1 VASSV
6 SSAAINRAA
15 LPEESLSSAKS
26 SIKLIAFASL
36 LGTTIEWYD
45 FFLYNTAAALVFN
58 KLFFPTFDPF
68 VGTLLAFSTYTVGF
82 VARPIG
88 AIVIGH
94 FGDKVGRKSM
104 LVLTLVM
111 MGVATCLIGALP
123 TYATIGP
130 WAAVLLVGLR
140 IVQGFGVGGQWGG
153 AVLMTVE
160 HAPPGKR
167 GFYGSWPQIGVPAGL
182 LTSTIIFSLFAK
194 LPPDQFLAWG
204 WRVPFLLSV
213 VLVGIGLMI
222 RLRVLE
228 TPSFQKMKETRTSVN
243 QPIVEVLRKYP
254 KQVLQAA
261 GMRCAEN
268 GSFYIYSAFMLVYAT
283 QHSHI
288 DRSVALNGIM
298 IASACE
304 FIAVPAYGAL
314 TDRIGRRP
322 VYMFGAVMT
331 AVLAFPL
338 FWLFDTGSTPLVWLA
353 LLLVFL
359 CSHAP
364 MYAPQ
369 GAFFS
374 ELFGTSVRYSGA
386 SLGAQLSAAVAGG
399 FSPLIA
405 TALLPT
411 YGRSAIA
418 LYIIFMAAI
427 TIVAV
432 ISAAETVKRDIEY

>member
-1 VASSV
+1 MSSH
-6 SSAAINRAA
+6 
-15 LPEESLSSAKS
+15 KS
-26 SIKLIAFASL
+26 PIRLIAFASL
-36 LGTTIEWYD
+36 IGTTIEWYD

-58 KLFFPTFDPF
+58 KLFFPTFDPIA
-68 VGTLLAFSTYTVGF
+68 GTMLAFSTYTVGF

-88 AIVIGH
+88 GIVVGH
-94 FGDKVGRKSM
+94 YGDKVGRKSM
-104 LVLTLVM
+104 LVFTLVI
-111 MGVATCLIGALP
+111 MGIATSLIGLLP
-123 TYATIGP
+123 TYETIGP
-130 WAAVLLVGLR
+130 WAAVLLVLLR
-140 IVQGFGVGGQWGG
+140 LVQGFGVGGEWGG
-153 AVLMTVE
+153 AVLMAVE
-160 HAPPGKR
+160 HAPANQR

-182 LTSTIIFSLFAK
+182 LTSTIVFTLFSR
-194 LPPDQFLAWG
+194 LPQDQFLAWG
-204 WRVPFLLSV
+204 WRVPFLISI

-222 RLRVLE
+222 RLRIME
-228 TPSFQKMKETRTSVN
+228 TPAFEKMKGTRTESRR
-243 QPIVEVLRKYP
+243 PIIEVLKTHP
-254 KQVLQAA
+254 KEVLQAA
-261 GMRCAEN
+261 GARCAEN

-288 DRSVALNGIM
+288 DRNVALNGIM
-298 IASACE
+298 LASACE
-304 FIAVPAYGAL
+304 LIAIPAYGAL

-322 VYMFGAVMT
+322 VYLFGAVMT
-331 AVLAFPL
+331 AILAYPL
-338 FWLFDTGSTPLVWLA
+338 FWLFDTGSTALATLA

-359 CSHAP
+359 TSHAP

-411 YGRSAIA
+411 YGPGAIA
-418 LYIIFMAAI
+418 LYIIFMSVI

-432 ISAAETVKRDIEY
+432 ISAAETMRRDIET

>member
-1 VASSV
+1 MSSDK
-6 SSAAINRAA
+6 
-15 LPEESLSSAKS
+15 PS
-26 SIKLIAFASL
+26 SIRLVAVASL

-88 AIVIGH
+88 AVVIGH
-94 FGDKVGRKSM
+94 YGDKVGRRSM
-104 LVLTLVM
+104 LALTLVM

-130 WAAVLLVGLR
+130 WAAVLLVVLR

-160 HAPPGKR
+160 HAPAGQR

-182 LTSTIIFSLFAK
+182 LTSTIIFSLFTK

-204 WRVPFLLSV
+204 WRVPFLMSV
-213 VLVGIGLMI
+213 VLVGVGLLI
-222 RLRVLE
+222 RLKVLE
-228 TPSFQKMKETRTSVN
+228 TPAFTKMKETRALVR
-243 QPIVEVLRKYP
+243 QPILEVFRRYP

-322 VYMFGAVMT
+322 VYMFGAIMT

-338 FWLFDTGSTPLVWLA
+338 FWLFDTRSTPLVWLA

-405 TALLPT
+405 TALLPR
-411 YGRSAIA
+411 YGPNAIA
-418 LYIIFMAAI
+418 IYIIGMACI

-432 ISAAETVKRDIEY
+432 WSAVETMRHGLDQS

>member
-1 VASSV
+1 MTSVGQATKNSIRLVA
-6 SSAAINRAA
+6 I
-15 LPEESLSSAKS
+15 
-26 SIKLIAFASL
+26 ASL
-36 LGTTIEWYD
+36 IGTTIEWYD

-68 VGTLLAFSTYTVGF
+68 VGTLLAFSTYAVGF
-82 VARPIG
+82 AARPIG
-88 AIVIGH
+88 GIVIGH
-94 FGDKVGRKSM
+94 YGDRVGRKSM
-104 LVLTLVM
+104 LVLTLIM
-111 MGVATCLIGALP
+111 MGLATSCIGLLP
-123 TYATIGP
+123 TYNTIGV
-130 WAAVLLVGLR
+130 WAPITLVLLRV
-140 IVQGFGVGGQWGG
+140 IQGFGVGGQWGG

-160 HAPPGKR
+160 HAPAGQR

-182 LTSTIIFSLFAK
+182 LMSTIVFSIFSK
-194 LPPDQFLAWG
+194 LPPDQFTSWG
-204 WRVPFLLSV
+204 WRIPFILSI
-213 VLVGIGLMI
+213 VLVGVGLLI
-222 RLRVLE
+222 RLKILE
-228 TPSFQKMKETRTSVN
+228 TPSFTKIKETRSVSR
-243 QPIVEVLRKYP
+243 QPVIEVLQKYP

-261 GMRCAEN
+261 GARCAEN
-268 GSFYIYSAFMLVYAT
+268 GAFYIYSAFMLVYAT
-283 QHSHI
+283 QHVHI
-288 DRSVALNGIM
+288 SRDIALNGIM
-298 IASACE
+298 IASALE
-304 FIAVPAYGAL
+304 FFFVPFYGWL

-338 FWLFDTGSTPLVWLA
+338 FWLFDTASTPLIWLA

-405 TALLPT
+405 TALLPK
-411 YGRSAIA
+411 YGPNAIA
-418 LYIIFMAAI
+418 LYIILMALI

-432 ISAAETVKRDIEY
+432 WSAAETLKHELEERI

>member
-1 VASSV
+1 MTTVTQTSGTSIRLVA
-6 SSAAINRAA
+6 
-15 LPEESLSSAKS
+15 L
-26 SIKLIAFASL
+26 ASL
-36 LGTTIEWYD
+36 IGTSIEWYD

-68 VGTLLAFSTYTVGF
+68 AGTMLAFATYAVGF
-82 VARPIG
+82 AARPIG

-94 FGDKVGRKSM
+94 YGDKVGRRSM
-104 LVLTLVM
+104 LVLTLMM
-111 MGVATCLIGALP
+111 MGIATVCVGLLP
-123 TYATIGP
+123 TYASIGI
-130 WAAVLLVGLR
+130 WASVLLVVLR
-140 IVQGFGVGGQWGG
+140 LVQGFGVGGQWGG

-160 HAPPGKR
+160 HAPAGKR

-182 LTSTIIFSLFAK
+182 LTSTIVFRLFLRG
-194 LPPDQFLAWG
+194 LPADQFMAWG
-204 WRVPFLLSV
+204 WRVPFLLSI
-213 VLVGIGLMI
+213 VLVGIGLLI
-222 RLRVLE
+222 RMKILE
-228 TPSFQKMKETRTSVN
+228 TPSFTKIKDTHSVAR
-243 QPIVEVLRKYP
+243 QPVVEVLRKYP

-261 GMRCAEN
+261 GARCAEN
-268 GSFYIYSAFMLVYAT
+268 GAFYIYSAFMLVYAT
-283 QHSHI
+283 QHAHI
-288 DRSVALNGIM
+288 DSDVALLGIM

-322 VYMFGAVMT
+322 VYMFGAIMT

-338 FWLFDTGSTPLVWLA
+338 FWLFDTQSTPLVILA

-405 TALLPT
+405 TALLPR
-411 YGRSAIA
+411 YGPNAIA
-418 LYIIFMAAI
+418 LYIILMAII

-432 ISAAETVKRDIEY
+432 WSAIETMRHDIEKY

>member
-1 VASSV
+1 
-6 SSAAINRAA
+6 
-15 LPEESLSSAKS
+15 LSTSKNP
-26 SIKLIAFASL
+26 IRVIAFASL
-36 LGTTIEWYD
+36 IGTTIEWYD

-58 KLFFPTFDPF
+58 KLFFPTIDPIA
-68 VGTLLAFSTYTVGF
+68 GTMAAFGTYTVGF
-82 VARPIG
+82 VARPFG
-88 AIVIGH
+88 GIVIGH

-104 LVLTLVM
+104 LVLTLLI
-111 MGVATCLIGALP
+111 MGVSTCLIGLLP
-123 TYATIGP
+123 TYETIGP
-130 WAAVLLVGLR
+130 WAAVLLVILR
-140 IVQGFGVGGQWGG
+140 MAQGFGVGGEWGG
-153 AVLMTVE
+153 AVLMAVE

-182 LTSTIIFSLFAK
+182 LLSTIVFSLFAR
-194 LPPDQFLAWG
+194 LPQDQFLAWG
-204 WRVPFLLSV
+204 WRIPFLLSV
-213 VLVGIGLMI
+213 VLVIVGMLI
-222 RLRVLE
+222 RLRIME
-228 TPSFQKMKETRTSVN
+228 TPAFQKMKEGRTESK
-243 QPIVEVLRKYP
+243 QPIFEVIRKYP
-254 KQVLQAA
+254 KEILQAA
-261 GMRCAEN
+261 GARCAEN

-283 QHSHI
+283 QHAHI

-304 FIAVPAYGAL
+304 LFVIPAYGAL
-314 TDRIGRRP
+314 SDRIGRRP
-322 VYMFGAVMT
+322 VYLFGAIMT

-338 FWLFDTGSTPLVWLA
+338 FWMFDTQSTPLAWLA

-386 SLGAQLSAAVAGG
+386 SLGAQLSAAIAGG

-411 YGRSAIA
+411 YGPTAIA
-418 LYIIFMAAI
+418 LYIIGMAAI
-427 TIVAV
+427 TIIAV
-432 ISAAETVKRDIEY
+432 ISAAETMRRDIET

>member
-1 VASSV
+1 MTTVTQAGRTSIRLVA
-6 SSAAINRAA
+6 
-15 LPEESLSSAKS
+15 L
-26 SIKLIAFASL
+26 ASL
-36 LGTTIEWYD
+36 VGTSIEWYD

-68 VGTLLAFSTYTVGF
+68 SGTMLAFATYAVGF
-82 VARPIG
+82 AARPIG

-94 FGDKVGRKSM
+94 YGDRVGRRSM
-104 LVLTLVM
+104 LVLTLMM
-111 MGVATCLIGALP
+111 MGIATVLVGLLP
-123 TYATIGP
+123 TYDQIGI
-130 WAAVLLVGLR
+130 WASGLLVALR
-140 IVQGFGVGGQWGG
+140 LIQGFGIGGQWGG

-160 HAPPGKR
+160 HAPAGKR

-182 LTSTIIFSLFAK
+182 LTSTIVFRLFAK
-194 LPPDQFLAWG
+194 LPADQFMSWG
-204 WRVPFLLSV
+204 WRVPFLLSI
-213 VLVGIGLMI
+213 VLVGIGLLI
-222 RLRVLE
+222 RMKIVE
-228 TPSFQKMKETRTSVN
+228 TPSFTKIKETQSVSR
-243 QPIVEVLRKYP
+243 QPILEVLQKYP

-261 GMRCAEN
+261 GARCAEN
-268 GSFYIYSAFMLVYAT
+268 GAFYIYSAFMLVYAT
-283 QHSHI
+283 QHAHV
-288 DRSVALNGIM
+288 DRDVALDGIM

-322 VYMFGAVMT
+322 VYLFGAVMT

-338 FWLFDTGSTPLVWLA
+338 FWLFDTGSTALVTLA

-405 TALLPT
+405 TALLPK
-411 YGRSAIA
+411 YGPNAIA
-418 LYIIFMAAI
+418 LYIILMAVI
-427 TIVAV
+427 TIIAV
-432 ISAAETVKRDIEY
+432 WSATETMRHDIEKY

>member
-1 VASSV
+1 VTSS
-6 SSAAINRAA
+6 R
-15 LPEESLSSAKS
+15 PS
-26 SIKLIAFASL
+26 SIRLVAFASL

-68 VGTLLAFSTYTVGF
+68 VGTLLSFSTYTVGF
-82 VARPIG
+82 VARPVG

-123 TYATIGP
+123 TYATIGS
-130 WAAVLLVGLR
+130 WAAVLLVLLR

-160 HAPPGKR
+160 HAPEGQR

-182 LTSTIIFSLFAK
+182 LTSTIIFSLFAR
-194 LPPDQFLAWG
+194 LPADQFLAWG
-204 WRVPFLLSV
+204 WRVPFLMSI
-213 VLVGIGLMI
+213 VLVVVGLII
-222 RLRVLE
+222 RLKVLE
-228 TPSFQKMKETRTSVN
+228 TPAFTKMKETRTVLR
-243 QPIVEVLRKYP
+243 QPILEVLRRYP

-261 GMRCAEN
+261 GMRAAEN

-304 FIAVPAYGAL
+304 FIAVPSYGAL

-322 VYMFGAVMT
+322 VYMFGAIMT

-338 FWLFDTGSTPLVWLA
+338 FWLFDTQSTPLVWLA

-374 ELFGTSVRYSGA
+374 ELFGASVRYSGA

-405 TALLPT
+405 TALLPK
-411 YGRSAIA
+411 YGPNAIA
-418 LYIIFMAAI
+418 AYIVFMALI
-427 TIVAV
+427 TIVSVWSAV
-432 ISAAETVKRDIEY
+432 ETMRTGLQEKH

>member
-1 VASSV
+1 MTTVTQTSKPSIRLVA
-6 SSAAINRAA
+6 
-15 LPEESLSSAKS
+15 L
-26 SIKLIAFASL
+26 ASL
-36 LGTTIEWYD
+36 VGTSIEWYD

-58 KLFFPTFDPF
+58 FLFFPTFDPF
-68 VGTLLAFSTYTVGF
+68 AGTMLAFGTYAVGF
-82 VARPIG
+82 AARPIG

-94 FGDKVGRKSM
+94 YGDKVGRRSM
-104 LVLTLVM
+104 LVLTLMM
-111 MGVATCLIGALP
+111 MGIATVLVGLLP
-123 TYATIGP
+123 TYQRIGV
-130 WAAVLLVGLR
+130 WAPVLLIVLR
-140 IVQGFGVGGQWGG
+140 LVQGFGVGGQWGG
-153 AVLMTVE
+153 AVLMKVE
-160 HAPPGKR
+160 HAPAGKR

-182 LTSTIIFSLFAK
+182 LTSTIVFSLFSK

-204 WRVPFLLSV
+204 WRVPFLLSI
-213 VLVGIGLMI
+213 VLVGIGLLI
-222 RLRVLE
+222 RLSILE
-228 TPSFQKMKETRTSVN
+228 TPAFTKMKETRAVVR
-243 QPIVEVLRKYP
+243 QPVLEVLRKYP

-268 GSFYIYSAFMLVYAT
+268 GAFYIYSAFMLVYAT

-288 DRSVALNGIM
+288 NRNVALNGIM

-322 VYMFGAVMT
+322 VYMFGAIMT

-338 FWLFDTGSTPLVWLA
+338 FWLFDTRSTPLVTLA

-405 TALLPT
+405 TALLPK
-411 YGRSAIA
+411 YGPNAIA
-418 LYIIFMAAI
+418 LYIILMALI
-427 TIVAV
+427 TIVSVWSAV
-432 ISAAETVKRDIEY
+432 ETMRHDIEKY

>member
-1 VASSV
+1 VTSSK
-6 SSAAINRAA
+6 
-15 LPEESLSSAKS
+15 PS
-26 SIKLIAFASL
+26 SIRLIAFASL

-68 VGTLLAFSTYTVGF
+68 VGTLLSFSTYTVGF
-82 VARPIG
+82 VARPVG

-123 TYATIGP
+123 TYATIGS
-130 WAAVLLVGLR
+130 WAAVLLVLLR

-160 HAPPGKR
+160 HAPEGQR

-182 LTSTIIFSLFAK
+182 LTSTIIFSLFAR
-194 LPPDQFLAWG
+194 LPADQFLSWG
-204 WRVPFLLSV
+204 WRVPFLMSV
-213 VLVGIGLMI
+213 VLVVVGLII
-222 RLRVLE
+222 RLKVLE
-228 TPSFQKMKETRTSVN
+228 TPAFTKMKETKTVVR
-243 QPIVEVLRKYP
+243 QPILEVLRRYP

-261 GMRCAEN
+261 GMRAAEN

-304 FIAVPAYGAL
+304 FIAVPTYGAL

-322 VYMFGAVMT
+322 VYMFGAIMT

-338 FWLFDTGSTPLVWLA
+338 FWLFDTQSTPLVWLA

-374 ELFGTSVRYSGA
+374 ELFGASVRYSGA

-405 TALLPT
+405 TALLPK
-411 YGRSAIA
+411 YGPTAIA
-418 LYIIFMAAI
+418 IYIIAMAVI

-432 ISAAETVKRDIEY
+432 WSATETMRHELDQS

>member
-1 VASSV
+1 MSTVGGKNSIQLVA
-6 SSAAINRAA
+6 A
-15 LPEESLSSAKS
+15 
-26 SIKLIAFASL
+26 ASL
-36 LGTTIEWYD
+36 IGTTIEWYD

-68 VGTLLAFSTYTVGF
+68 VGTLLAFSTYAVGF
-82 VARPIG
+82 AARPIG
-88 AIVIGH
+88 GIVIGH
-94 FGDKVGRKSM
+94 YGDKVGRKSM
-104 LVLTLVM
+104 LVLTLIM
-111 MGVATCLIGALP
+111 MGLATACIGLLP
-123 TYATIGP
+123 TYTSIGV
-130 WAAVLLVGLR
+130 WAPIVLVLLRV
-140 IVQGFGVGGQWGG
+140 VQGFGVGGQWGG
-153 AVLMTVE
+153 AVLMAVE
-160 HAPPGKR
+160 HAPEGKR

-182 LTSTIIFSLFAK
+182 LMSTIVFSMFSK
-194 LPPDQFLAWG
+194 LPAEQFMSWG
-204 WRVPFLLSV
+204 WRVPFILSL
-213 VLVGIGLMI
+213 VLVGVGLLI
-222 RLRVLE
+222 RLKILE
-228 TPSFQKMKETRTSVN
+228 TPSFTKIKETKAVSR
-243 QPIVEVLRKYP
+243 QPIFEVLQKYP

-268 GSFYIYSAFMLVYAT
+268 GAFYIYSAFMLVYAT
-283 QHSHI
+283 QHVHI
-288 DRSVALNGIM
+288 SRDVPLNGIM
-298 IASACE
+298 IASALE
-304 FIAVPAYGAL
+304 FFFVPFYGWL

-338 FWLFDTGSTPLVWLA
+338 FWLFDTGSTPLIWLA

-405 TALLPT
+405 TALLPK
-411 YGRSAIA
+411 YGPNAIA
-418 LYIIFMAAI
+418 LYIVFMALI
-427 TIVAV
+427 TIVSVWSAV
-432 ISAAETVKRDIEY
+432 ETMQTGLQEKT

>member
-1 VASSV
+1 LNSQ
-6 SSAAINRAA
+6 
-15 LPEESLSSAKS
+15 KS
-26 SIKLIAFASL
+26 SIRLVAFASL

-68 VGTLLAFSTYTVGF
+68 VGTLLSFSTYTVGF
-82 VARPIG
+82 VARPVG

-123 TYATIGP
+123 TYATIGS
-130 WAAVLLVGLR
+130 WAAALLVLLR

-160 HAPPGKR
+160 HAPEGKR

-182 LTSTIIFSLFAK
+182 LSSTIIFSLFAK
-194 LPPDQFLAWG
+194 LPAEQFLAWG
-204 WRVPFLLSV
+204 WRVPFLMSV
-213 VLVGIGLMI
+213 VLVGIGLII
-222 RLRVLE
+222 RLKVLE
-228 TPSFQKMKETRTSVN
+228 TPAFTKMKETRAVVR
-243 QPIVEVLRKYP
+243 QPILDVLRRYP

-261 GMRCAEN
+261 GMRAAEN

-322 VYMFGAVMT
+322 VYMFGAIMT

-338 FWLFDTGSTPLVWLA
+338 FWLFDTQSTPLVWLA

-374 ELFGTSVRYSGA
+374 ELFGASVRYSGA

-405 TALLPT
+405 TALLPK
-411 YGRSAIA
+411 YGPNAIA
-418 LYIIFMAAI
+418 IYIVGMALI

-432 ISAAETVKRDIEY
+432 WSATETMRHDLDQS